1 MSSHILKYVK
11 CVKSELA
18 RSKILS
24 KFMLSIMYLTISL
37 LHLVTVLPLISP
49 LGAYSFKRVEGWGLI
64 RGFFQNFNFVGCLQM
79 ECKAL
84 PLKAPQKRY
93 FIVD

>member
-1 MSSHILKYVK
+1 
-11 CVKSELA
+11 
-18 RSKILS
+18 
-24 KFMLSIMYLTISL
+24 MLSIMYLTISL

-49 LGAYSFKRVEGWGLI
+49 LGAYSFKWVEGWGLI
-64 RGFFQNFNFVGCLQM
+64 RGFFKIFNFGGCLQM

>member
-1 MSSHILKYVK
+1 MNFNWA
-11 CVKSELA
+11 C
-18 RSKILS
+18 
-24 KFMLSIMYLTISL
+24 
-37 LHLVTVLPLISP
+37 TVLPLISP

-64 RGFFQNFNFVGCLQM
+64 RGFFQNFSFEGCLQM

>member
-1 MSSHILKYVK
+1 MINNNK
-11 CVKSELA
+11 CVFWAFYMSFKY
-18 RSKILS
+18 RI
-24 KFMLSIMYLTISL
+24 T
-37 LHLVTVLPLISP
+37 

-84 PLKAPQKRY
+84 PLSTSKTLFY
-93 FIVD
+93 C